1 VKAGER
7 AHSASKSKRGAPS
20 KGEPTARERI
30 LKAATE
36 LFYREGVRA
45 VGVDTVVERSGVSK
59 TSLYRTFA
67 SKDELI
73 AAFIA
78 EQDRF
83 FWRWWEKTL
92 AQHPG
97 DPYAQLAAIV
107 TGFGRRV
114 VSPDYRGCPF
124 INIATE
130 FPDHD
135 HPAREIACANK
146 REMQRRLGEL
156 CRAMGASAPDALATS
171 LALLLNG
178 ATASGPMTAAA
189 SLDIDLL
196 RTAKTLLAAH
206 GVSHDASQPF
216 SDIDGLTSVS
226 PSFKYNKDSNAL

>member
-1 VKAGER
+1 MDDT
-7 AHSASKSKRGAPS
+7 ASKPKRGAPA
-20 KGEPTARERI
+20 KGEPTARQRI
-30 LKAATE
+30 LKAAAD

-73 AAFIA
+73 AAFIT

-130 FPDHD
+130 FPDRNN
-135 HPAREIACANK
+135 PAHAIACENK
-146 REMQRRLGEL
+146 HEMQRRLGEL
-156 CRAMGASAPDALATS
+156 CGEMGATAPDALAAS

-178 ATASGPMTAAA
+178 ATAGGPMTGTA
-189 SLDIDLL
+189 SLDTDLL
-196 RTAKTLLAAH
+196 RTAETLLAAH
-206 GVSHDASQPF
+206 GVSRGSSTP
-216 SDIDGLTSVS
+216 
-226 PSFKYNKDSNAL
+226 